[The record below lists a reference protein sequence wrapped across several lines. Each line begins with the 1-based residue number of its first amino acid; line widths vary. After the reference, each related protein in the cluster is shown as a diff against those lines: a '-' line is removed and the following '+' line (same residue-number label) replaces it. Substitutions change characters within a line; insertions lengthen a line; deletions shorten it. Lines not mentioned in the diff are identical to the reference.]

1 MAINLDL
8 AGDAATRVVLER
20 PKSVGY
26 KQFPWVSC
34 APFVDNSRGTLIH
47 RPRSAS
53 TYNLHSKGPHIGIQF
68 WCGMGVSSDGKNIT
82 LLSSPPVGRILCARC
97 EAAAVANE
105 LPSADEIAMRH
116 VHKGR
121 TVAVPTCC
129 NLAQS
134 DTHDPAEQTI
144 LP

>member
-8 AGDAATRVVLER
+8 AGDAVTRVVLER
-20 PKSVGY
+20 PKRLGH

-53 TYNLHSKGPHIGIQF
+53 TYNLHSNGPHIGIQF
-68 WCGMGVSSDGKNIT
+68 WCGMSVSSDGKNIT
-82 LLSSPPVGRILCARC
+82 LLSSPPVGRILCERC
-97 EAAAVANE
+97 ETAAAANG
-105 LPSADEIAMRH
+105 LPSADELAMRH

-129 NLAQS
+129 NP
-134 DTHDPAEQTI
+134 THPATQRTTEQAI